1 MNNHEDND
9 IRALIGAVVSELLKI
24 GEPVQFHQITDA
36 LFRLSQDSRDKRFK
50 VLCQR
55 AIHFFSLKMH

>member
-9 IRALIGAVVSELLKI
+9 IRALIGAVVSELLKV

-36 LFRLSQDSRDKRFK
+36 LFRLSHDSRDKRFK

-55 AIHFFSLKMH
+55 AIHFFSRKMH